1 MAGNDIFDHIAALAH
16 PLPTSPAEVD
26 PPEAFDDALDHVRE
40 LQEEYAHNLRGAWE
54 VEDLDPL
61 LTEIERVRK
70 KRAKVDQQ
78 LRELIAYGREFV
90 GPRPYPL
97 NTLATA
103 AGLGSHSSVRTF
115 YGEAEIE
122 SVATITGAKRVTKS
136 SGSTGG

>member
-1 MAGNDIFDHIAALAH
+1 MAGTDIFDHIAALAH
-16 PLPTSPAEVD
+16 PLPTSPSEVN
-26 PPEAFDDALDHVRE
+26 PPEALPDAQDHIRD
-40 LQEEYAHNLRGAWE
+40 LRQDYADNLRGAWE
-54 VEDLDPL
+54 AEDHDPL

-70 KRAKVDQQ
+70 QRAELDKQ

-97 NTLATA
+97 NTLANA

-122 SVATITGAKRVTKS
+122 AVIKRTGAKRVTKP
-136 SGSTGG
+136 SGGTPG